1 MDEFA
6 ICVVIAARNAQDTV
20 AKAVSSALAQDHV
33 QEVIVVDDAS
43 TDQTAPAARSAD
55 DGSGRLRVLVQTQN
69 AGPAGAR
76 NRALAC
82 SEAPFFCVLDADDY
96 MLPGRLARLISSCG
110 EWDLLADDIVILPQD
125 SQLGVSLRHGGD
137 PGDGRVLDT
146 EAFVLGNISRA
157 GRPRAELGF
166 LKPVVSRAFM
176 RRHALA
182 YDDDIRL
189 GEDYAFY
196 LRALLHGAIFRLVSA
211 CGYVAVERSDSLSA
225 RHCAGDLRRLV
236 AFDEA
241 ILRAYPAMPAAQRR
255 AVEKHRAASWKKF
268 VYAAALEAKQAHGF
282 ASGLAYLARSPA
294 ALPHVF
300 GQTFRAKAGALR
312 RRVIPGFV
320 PEPHGLR
327 FLIGLP
333 NAQFAAIG
341 PQAALG
347 PNAALDYQPS
357 SFFGPAPVPG
367 PVMEWARKERR
378 LPKSAGAPEALTGR
392 PEISFIVATY
402 NAAPFVRQAIQ
413 SALDQRGATIEI
425 VVADDASTDATPD
438 IVQAMA
444 ADDPRIQLLRRTA
457 NGGPSAARNEAMA
470 EARGQWLAI
479 LDGDDLVLPERGR
492 RLLDLAALSSADV
505 IADNFERFASEGEAG
520 GATMI
525 PRGAEPYAF
534 TVDTAAFLR
543 ANCAF
548 GSSRFALGAVK
559 GMFRAEFLKAHGI
572 AHREGLD
579 FGEDFLFCLKCLMAG
594 GRFVVTS
601 EVFYKYRKHR
611 GSQSWRMKAS
621 HLEQLRRAIAEEGLS
636 GRFSGAADTAAAVR
650 EFVAS
655 FENAH
660 GFVKVVDLAQQR
672 RMGEALAQIAL
683 RPKIWPLVLRY
694 GGAAVLNRVRS
705 RLPGRPDSE
714 RAR

>member
-1 MDEFA
+1 MMRPTVNDIA
-6 ICVVIAARNAQDTV
+6 ICVVIAARNAQGTV
-20 AKAVSSALAQDHV
+20 ARAASSALAQDHV
-33 QEVIVVDDAS
+33 REVIVVDDAS
-43 TDQTAPAARSAD
+43 TDQTASAASSAD
-55 DGSGRLRVLVQTQN
+55 DGSGRLCVMVQRQN
-69 AGPAGAR
+69 LGPAGAR

-96 MLPGRLARLISSCG
+96 MLPGRLARLIASGG
-110 EWDLLADDIVILPQD
+110 EWDLLADDIVILPQEA
-125 SQLGVSLRHGGD
+125 QLGVSLRHNGD
-137 PGDGRVLDT
+137 PGSGRVLDA

-182 YDDDIRL
+182 YDDEIRL

-225 RHCAGDLRRLV
+225 RHCAGDLRRLA

-255 AVEKHRAASWKKF
+255 AIGRHRAATWSKF
-268 VYAAALEAKQAHGF
+268 VYAAALETKQAHGF

-300 GQTFRAKAGALR
+300 GQTLRAKAGALR
-312 RRVIPGFV
+312 RRLIPGFV
-320 PEPHGLR
+320 PEPNGLR
-327 FLIGLP
+327 FLVGLP

-341 PQAALG
+341 PHAALEDQRSAFLG
-347 PNAALDYQPS
+347 S
-357 SFFGPAPVPG
+357 APG
-367 PVMEWARKERR
+367 AGLVMEMTRQQWRSPE
-378 LPKSAGAPEALTGR
+378 SAPALEALTGR
-392 PEISFIVATY
+392 PDISFIVATY

-425 VVADDASTDATPD
+425 VVADDASTDDTPD

-444 ADDPRIQLLRRTA
+444 RNDPRIRLLRRTA
-457 NGGPSAARNEAMA
+457 NGGPSAARNQAMA
-470 EARGQWLAI
+470 EARGHWLAI

-505 IADNFERFASEGEAG
+505 IADNFERFSGEDEAG
-520 GATMI
+520 GGTMI

-534 TVDTAAFLR
+534 TVNTASFLR

-572 AHREGLD
+572 THREGLD
-579 FGEDFLFCLKCLMAG
+579 FGEDFLFCLQCLMAG

-636 GRFSGAADTAAAVR
+636 GRFSEAAGTAAAER

-660 GFVKVVDLAQQR
+660 AFVKVVDLAQQR
-672 RMGEALAQIAL
+672 RIGEALARIAVQ
-683 RPKIWPLVLRY
+683 PEIWPLVLRY
-694 GGAAVLNRVRS
+694 GGAAALNRVKS
-705 RLPGRPDSE
+705 RLPGRPGSE